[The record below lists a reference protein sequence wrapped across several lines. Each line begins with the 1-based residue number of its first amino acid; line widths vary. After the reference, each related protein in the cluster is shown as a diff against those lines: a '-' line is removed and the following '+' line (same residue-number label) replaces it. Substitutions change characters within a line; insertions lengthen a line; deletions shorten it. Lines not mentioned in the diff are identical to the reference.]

1 MLPTSVLSFLAFG
14 AASLVQAQTWPAPGT
29 VNHDSINPV
38 PDALGPNGAIIRKF
52 QPLLHIAH
60 GCQPYSAVNKNNQI
74 SGGLQDS
81 GTTAG
86 GCKLTNKGQT
96 YARTMNLNGRFGIM
110 YAWYWPKDQPA
121 DGNLVSGHRHDWESS
136 VVWLNGQNVNAG
148 IVAGA
153 ASGHGNFKRTANPQ
167 RRGNNVKVEYFT
179 SGGKNHELQFTN
191 TEGRTYWIWD
201 WDAMEPI
208 VKSALNKGDFKS
220 ANCPFNDNNFANNMR
235 AAF

>member
-1 MLPTSVLSFLAFG
+1 MLPSTILSVLAFAG
-14 AASLVQAQTWPAPGT
+14 SAIAQWGPPGT
-29 VNHDSINPV
+29 VNHDSLNPV
-38 PDALGPNGAIIRKF
+38 RDTLGSNGAIIRKF

-60 GCQPYSAVNKNNQI
+60 GCQPYTAVNSNNQI

-81 GTTAG
+81 GTVAG
-86 GCKLTNKGQT
+86 GCRDTSKGQT
-96 YARTMNLNGRFGIM
+96 YVRTMNLNGRFGIM

-153 ASGHGNFKRTANPQ
+153 ASGHGDFKRTANPQ

-179 SGGKNHELQFTN
+179 SGGKNHELQFTG
-191 TEGRTYWIWD
+191 TEGRTYWLYD
-201 WDAMEPI
+201 WDAMAPI
-208 VKSALNKGDFKS
+208 VKSALNQGDFKS

-235 AAF
+235 KAF